1 MWKRTVRSYLF
12 LTSWANYLHNNM
24 AFFEISTTNYEE
36 DLKTM
41 QLAMTKMAAV
51 CNIATGFKFGDPTSK
66 FGWTFF
72 QMFMDQELY
81 VGIEDKFGDMIKK
94 TKGDKPDEK
103 FINFLGMYFE
113 SKGCNVKVKI
123 VKD

>member
-1 MWKRTVRSYLF
+1 MVSSYPFLINWVSYL
-12 LTSWANYLHNNM
+12 LQRNSM

-36 DLKTM
+36 DIKTI
-41 QLAMTKMAAV
+41 QLAMTKMAAA
-51 CNIATGFKFGDPTSK
+51 CNIATGFKFGDATSK

-81 VGIEDKFGDMIKK
+81 VGIQDKFADMIRK

-123 VKD
+123 SKD

>member
-1 MWKRTVRSYLF
+1 MASSYPFLINWVSYL
-12 LTSWANYLHNNM
+12 LQRNNM

-36 DLKTM
+36 DIKTI

-51 CNIATGFKFGDPTSK
+51 CNISTGFRFGDPTSK

-72 QMFMDQELY
+72 QLFMDQELY
-81 VGIEDKFGDMIKK
+81 VGIEDKFADMIKK

-113 SKGCNVKVKI
+113 SKGCNVKVKM

>member
-1 MWKRTVRSYLF
+1 MASSYPFLINWVSYL
-12 LTSWANYLHNNM
+12 LQRNSM

-36 DLKTM
+36 DIKTM

-51 CNIATGFKFGDPTSK
+51 CNISTGFRFGDPTSK

-72 QMFMDQELY
+72 QLFMDQELY
-81 VGIEDKFGDMIKK
+81 VGIEDKFADMIRK
-94 TKGDKPDEK
+94 TKGNKPDEK

-123 VKD
+123 SKD

>member
-1 MWKRTVRSYLF
+1 MASLYHFLINWVSYL
-12 LTSWANYLHNNM
+12 LQRNSM

-36 DLKTM
+36 DIKTI

-51 CNIATGFKFGDPTSK
+51 CNISTGFRFGDPTSK

-72 QMFMDQELY
+72 QLFMDQEVY
-81 VGIEDKFGDMIKK
+81 VGIEDKFADMIKK

-123 VKD
+123 VNS

>member
-1 MWKRTVRSYLF
+1 
-12 LTSWANYLHNNM
+12 M

-36 DLKTM
+36 DIKTI

-51 CNIATGFKFGDPTSK
+51 CNISMGFRFGDPTSK

-72 QMFMDQELY
+72 QLFMDQELY
-81 VGIEDKFGDMIKK
+81 VGIEDKFADMIKK
-94 TKGDKPDEK
+94 TKGDKHDEK

>member
-1 MWKRTVRSYLF
+1 MASLYPFLINWVSYL
-12 LTSWANYLHNNM
+12 LQRNSM

-36 DLKTM
+36 DIKTI
-41 QLAMTKMAAV
+41 QLAMPKMAAV
-51 CNIATGFKFGDPTSK
+51 CNISTGFRFGDPTSK
-66 FGWTFF
+66 LGWTFF
-72 QMFMDQELY
+72 QLFMEQELY
-81 VGIEDKFGDMIKK
+81 VGIEDKFADMIKK

>member
-1 MWKRTVRSYLF
+1 MANLYPFLINWASYLLQRNSMTF
-12 LTSWANYLHNNM
+12 I
-24 AFFEISTTNYEE
+24 EISTTNYEE
-36 DLKTM
+36 DIKTI
-41 QLAMTKMAAV
+41 QLALVKMAAV
-51 CNIATGFKFGDPTSK
+51 CNISTGFRFGDPISK

-72 QMFMDQELY
+72 QLFMDQELY
-81 VGIEDKFGDMIKK
+81 VGIEDKFADMIRK

-123 VKD
+123 SKD

>member
-1 MWKRTVRSYLF
+1 MP
-12 LTSWANYLHNNM
+12 
-24 AFFEISTTNYEE
+24 FFEISTTNYEE
-36 DLKTM
+36 DIKTV
-41 QLAMTKMAAV
+41 QLAMTKIASV
-51 CNIATGFKFGDPTSK
+51 CNIAAGFKFGEPISR

-72 QMFMDQELY
+72 RLLMDQELY
-81 VGIEDKFGDMIKK
+81 VGIEDKFADMIKK
-94 TKGDKPDEK
+94 TKGNKSDEK

>member
-1 MWKRTVRSYLF
+1 MASSYPFLINWVSYL
-12 LTSWANYLHNNM
+12 LQRNSM

-36 DLKTM
+36 DIKTI

-51 CNIATGFKFGDPTSK
+51 CNISTGFRFGDPTSK

-72 QMFMDQELY
+72 QLFIDQELY
-81 VGIEDKFGDMIKK
+81 VGIEDKFADMIKK

-123 VKD
+123 ARD

>member
-1 MWKRTVRSYLF
+1 MASLYPFLINWVSYL
-12 LTSWANYLHNNM
+12 LQRNSM
-24 AFFEISTTNYEE
+24 AFFEIGTTNYEE
-36 DLKTM
+36 DIKTM

-51 CNIATGFKFGDPTSK
+51 CNIATGFRFGDPTSK

-72 QMFMDQELY
+72 QLFMDQELY
-81 VGIEDKFGDMIKK
+81 VAIEDKFADMIKK

-123 VKD
+123 TKD

>member
-1 MWKRTVRSYLF
+1 MANLYPFLINWASYL
-12 LTSWANYLHNNM
+12 LQRNSMT
-24 AFFEISTTNYEE
+24 FFEISTTNYEQAI
-36 DLKTM
+36 KTIE
-41 QLAMTKMAAV
+41 LALTKMAAV
-51 CNIATGFKFGDPTSK
+51 CNISTGFRFGDPTSK

-72 QMFMDQELY
+72 QLFMDQELY
-81 VGIEDKFGDMIKK
+81 VGIEDKFADMIKK

>member
-1 MWKRTVRSYLF
+1 MASSYPFLINWVSYL
-12 LTSWANYLHNNM
+12 LQRNNM

-36 DLKTM
+36 DIKTI

-51 CNIATGFKFGDPTSK
+51 CNISMGFRFGDPISK

-72 QMFMDQELY
+72 QLFMDQELY
-81 VGIEDKFGDMIKK
+81 VGIEDKFADMIKK

-123 VKD
+123 VNN

>member
-1 MWKRTVRSYLF
+1 MASSYPFLINWVSYL
-12 LTSWANYLHNNM
+12 LQRNSM

-36 DLKTM
+36 DIKTI

-51 CNIATGFKFGDPTSK
+51 CNISTGFRFGDPTSK

-72 QMFMDQELY
+72 QLFMDQELY
-81 VGIEDKFGDMIKK
+81 VGIEYKFADMIKK

-123 VKD
+123 VNS

>member
-1 MWKRTVRSYLF
+1 MASLYPFLINWVSYL
-12 LTSWANYLHNNM
+12 LQRNSM

-36 DLKTM
+36 DIKTI
-41 QLAMTKMAAV
+41 QLAITKMAAV
-51 CNIATGFKFGDPTSK
+51 CNISTGFRFGDPISK

-72 QMFMDQELY
+72 QLFMDQELY

-113 SKGCNVKVKI
+113 SRGCNVKVKM
-123 VKD
+123 VND

>member
-1 MWKRTVRSYLF
+1 MASSYPFLINWVSYL
-12 LTSWANYLHNNM
+12 LQRNSM

-36 DLKTM
+36 DIKTI

-51 CNIATGFKFGDPTSK
+51 CNIAMGFRFGDPTSK

-72 QMFMDQELY
+72 QLFMDQELY
-81 VGIEDKFGDMIKK
+81 VGIEDKFADMIKK

-113 SKGCNVKVKI
+113 SKGCNVKVKV

>member
-1 MWKRTVRSYLF
+1 MASSYPFLINWVSYL
-12 LTSWANYLHNNM
+12 LQRNSM

-36 DLKTM
+36 DIKTI
-41 QLAMTKMAAV
+41 QLAMTKMAAA

-72 QMFMDQELY
+72 QLFMDQELY
-81 VGIEDKFGDMIKK
+81 VGIEDKFADMIRK

>member
-1 MWKRTVRSYLF
+1 MASSYPFLINWVSYL
-12 LTSWANYLHNNM
+12 LQRNSM

-36 DLKTM
+36 DIKTI

-51 CNIATGFKFGDPTSK
+51 CNISMGFRFGDPTSK

-72 QMFMDQELY
+72 QLFMDQELY
-81 VGIEDKFGDMIKK
+81 IGIEDKFADMIKK

-123 VKD
+123 VNS

>member
-1 MWKRTVRSYLF
+1 MVSSYPFLINWVSYL
-12 LTSWANYLHNNM
+12 LQRNSM

-36 DLKTM
+36 DIKTI

-51 CNIATGFKFGDPTSK
+51 CNISMGFRFGDPISK

-72 QMFMDQELY
+72 QLFMDQELY
-81 VGIEDKFGDMIKK
+81 VGIEDKFADMIKK

-123 VKD
+123 VNS

>member
-1 MWKRTVRSYLF
+1 MASSCPF
-12 LTSWANYLHNNM
+12 LTSWENYLQNNM

-36 DLKTM
+36 DIKTI
-41 QLAMTKMAAV
+41 QLAMTKMAAA

-72 QMFMDQELY
+72 QLFMDQELY
-81 VGIEDKFGDMIKK
+81 VGIEDKFADMIKK

>member
-1 MWKRTVRSYLF
+1 MANLYPFLINWASYL
-12 LTSWANYLHNNM
+12 LQRNSM

-36 DLKTM
+36 NVKTI

-51 CNIATGFKFGDPTSK
+51 CNIATGFRFGDPSSK

-72 QMFMDQELY
+72 QLFMDQELY
-81 VGIEDKFGDMIKK
+81 VGIEDKFADMIRK

-113 SKGCNVKVKI
+113 SKGCNVKVK
-123 VKD
+123 VAND

>member
-1 MWKRTVRSYLF
+1 MANLYPFLINWASYL
-12 LTSWANYLHNNM
+12 LQRNSMT
-24 AFFEISTTNYEE
+24 FFEISTTNYEE
-36 DLKTM
+36 DIKTIE
-41 QLAMTKMAAV
+41 LALTKMAAV
-51 CNIATGFKFGDPTSK
+51 CNISTGFRFGDPTSK

-72 QMFMDQELY
+72 QLFMDQELY
-81 VGIEDKFGDMIKK
+81 VGIEDKFADMIKK

-103 FINFLGMYFE
+103 FINFLGQYFE

>member
-1 MWKRTVRSYLF
+1 MASSYPFPINWVSYL
-12 LTSWANYLHNNM
+12 LQRNSM
-24 AFFEISTTNYEE
+24 PFFEISTTNYEE
-36 DLKTM
+36 DIKTI

-51 CNIATGFKFGDPTSK
+51 CNISTGFRFGDPTSK

-72 QMFMDQELY
+72 QLFMDQELY
-81 VGIEDKFGDMIKK
+81 VGIEDKFADMIKK

-113 SKGCNVKVKI
+113 SKGCNVKVKV

>member
-1 MWKRTVRSYLF
+1 MASSYPFLINWVSYL
-12 LTSWANYLHNNM
+12 LQRNSM

-36 DLKTM
+36 DIKTI

-51 CNIATGFKFGDPTSK
+51 CNIATGFRFGDPTSK

-72 QMFMDQELY
+72 QLFMDQELY
-81 VGIEDKFGDMIKK
+81 VGIEDKFADMIKK

-113 SKGCNVKVKI
+113 SKGCNVKVK
-123 VKD
+123 VAKD

>member
-1 MWKRTVRSYLF
+1 MASSYPFLINWVSYL
-12 LTSWANYLHNNM
+12 LQRNSM

-36 DLKTM
+36 DIKTI
-41 QLAMTKMAAV
+41 QLAITKMAAV
-51 CNIATGFKFGDPTSK
+51 CNISTGFRFGDPTSR

-72 QMFMDQELY
+72 QLFMDQELY
-81 VGIEDKFGDMIKK
+81 VGIADKFADMIKK

-123 VKD
+123 VNS

>member
-1 MWKRTVRSYLF
+1 MTASLYPF
-12 LTSWANYLHNNM
+12 LTSWENYLQRSNM
-24 AFFEISTTNYEE
+24 PFFEISTTNYEE
-36 DLKTM
+36 DIKAI
-41 QLAMTKMAAV
+41 QLLMNKMAALF
-51 CNIATGFKFGDPTSK
+51 NINTGFKFGDPTSK

-72 QMFMDQELY
+72 QILIDQELY
-81 VGIEDKFGDMIKK
+81 VGIEDKFSDMIKK

-123 VKD
+123 AND

>member
-1 MWKRTVRSYLF
+1 MASSYPFLINWVSYL
-12 LTSWANYLHNNM
+12 LQRNSM

-36 DLKTM
+36 DIKTI

-51 CNIATGFKFGDPTSK
+51 CNISTGFRFGDPTSK

-72 QMFMDQELY
+72 QLFMDQELY
-81 VGIEDKFGDMIKK
+81 VGIEDKFTDMIKK

>member
-1 MWKRTVRSYLF
+1 MASLYPFLINWVSYL
-12 LTSWANYLHNNM
+12 LQRNSM
-24 AFFEISTTNYEE
+24 AFFEIGTTNYEE
-36 DLKTM
+36 DIKTM

-51 CNIATGFKFGDPTSK
+51 CNIATGFRFGDPTSK

-72 QMFMDQELY
+72 QLFMDQELY
-81 VGIEDKFGDMIKK
+81 VAIEDKFADMIKK

-113 SKGCNVKVKI
+113 SKGCNVKVKV
-123 VKD
+123 VKG

>member
-1 MWKRTVRSYLF
+1 MASSYPF
-12 LTSWANYLHNNM
+12 LINWVSYVLQRNSM

-36 DLKTM
+36 DIKTM

-51 CNIATGFKFGDPTSK
+51 CNISTGFRFGDPTSK

-72 QMFMDQELY
+72 QLFMDQELY
-81 VGIEDKFGDMIKK
+81 VGIEDKFADMIKK

-123 VKD
+123 TKD

>member
-1 MWKRTVRSYLF
+1 MANLYPFLINWASYL
-12 LTSWANYLHNNM
+12 LQRNSM

-36 DLKTM
+36 NVKTI

-51 CNIATGFKFGDPTSK
+51 CNIATGFRFGDPTSK

-72 QMFMDQELY
+72 QLFMDQELY
-81 VGIEDKFGDMIKK
+81 VGIEDKFADMIKK

-103 FINFLGMYFE
+103 FINFLGQYFE
-113 SKGCNVKVKI
+113 SKGCSVKVKV

>member
-1 MWKRTVRSYLF
+1 MASSYPFLINWVSYL
-12 LTSWANYLHNNM
+12 LQRNSM

-36 DLKTM
+36 DIKTI

-51 CNIATGFKFGDPTSK
+51 CNISTGFRFGDPTSK

-72 QMFMDQELY
+72 QLFMDQELY
-81 VGIEDKFGDMIKK
+81 VGIEDKFTDMIKK

-103 FINFLGMYFE
+103 FINFLGQYFE

-123 VKD
+123 SND

>member
-1 MWKRTVRSYLF
+1 MANPFPFLRSLE
-12 LTSWANYLHNNM
+12 NYLQNKM
-24 AFFEISTTNYEE
+24 TFIEISTTNYQE
-36 DLKTM
+36 DIKAIK
-41 QLAMTKMAAV
+41 LAMTKMAAV
-51 CNIATGFKFGDPTSK
+51 CNITTGFKFGDPTSK

-72 QMFMDQELY
+72 QMFIDQELY
-81 VGIEDKFGDMIKK
+81 VGIEDKFADMIRK

-123 VKD
+123 ANS

>member
-1 MWKRTVRSYLF
+1 MASSYPFLINWVSYL
-12 LTSWANYLHNNM
+12 LQRNSM

-36 DLKTM
+36 DIKTI

-51 CNIATGFKFGDPTSK
+51 CNISTGFRFGDQTSK

-72 QMFMDQELY
+72 QLFMDQELY
-81 VGIEDKFGDMIKK
+81 VGIEDKFADMIKK

-123 VKD
+123 VNN

>member
-1 MWKRTVRSYLF
+1 MASSYPFLINWVSYL
-12 LTSWANYLHNNM
+12 LQRNSM

-36 DLKTM
+36 DIKTI

-51 CNIATGFKFGDPTSK
+51 CNIATGFRFGDPTSK

-72 QMFMDQELY
+72 QLFMDQELY
-81 VGIEDKFGDMIKK
+81 VGIEDKFADMIKK

-103 FINFLGMYFE
+103 FINFLGQYFE